1 MTSVLVR
8 LGVINSGRDYLY
20 LGKWRVDFMSL
31 KNHKSKIAIVAAAL
45 IGITTLVTGSGAA
58 NSAGGAQG
66 TIDYAYFTKLGWTP
80 KANSLPNLS
89 CRDSSYSKAITSGI
103 NLGVYNN
110 APEMWQ
116 VNGKSTGID
125 FDMNVAVLHYIGVTK
140 INEVLLQW
148 PQMIPALLSKR
159 IDVIAGDIHENQDRF
174 KVIAFTTPAWW
185 YSTTLM
191 VKKDSTKSV
200 KTWADLQ
207 KSGIKVGTIAGS
219 YPQEALSKLTPK
231 PDLTTFAS
239 DTEEFQALVSGKID
253 VAVHDSP
260 VEAAFAL
267 ANPSAN
273 LKILNPT
280 TAATPEDFQDPYAR
294 FAVRPADCT
303 LLGAYNRAL
312 QELRDHGIFTK
323 ILAKYGLD
331 ADALYEPA
339 YRP

>member
-1 MTSVLVR
+1 
-8 LGVINSGRDYLY
+8 
-20 LGKWRVDFMSL
+20 MSF
-31 KNHKSKIAIVAAAL
+31 KNHKSKIAIVATVL
-45 IGITTLVTGSGAA
+45 IGITTLVSGSVVASA
-58 NSAGGAQG
+58 AGGAPG
-66 TIDYAYFTKLGWTP
+66 AIDYAYFTKLGWTP

-89 CRDSSYSKAITSGI
+89 CRDSSYAKAVTSGI
-103 NLGVYNN
+103 TLGVYNN

-116 VNGKSTGID
+116 VNGKTTGID
-125 FDMNVAVLHYIGVTK
+125 YDMNIAVLHYIGVTK
-140 INEVLLQW
+140 IKDVLLQW

-191 VKKDSTKSV
+191 VKKDNAKNV

-207 KSGIKVGTIAGS
+207 KSGVKVGTIAGS

-239 DTEEFQALVSGKID
+239 DTDEFQALVSGKID

-260 VEAAFAL
+260 VEAAFSL
-267 ANPSAN
+267 ANPAAN

-280 TAATPEDFQDPYAR
+280 TAGTPEDFQDPYAR
-294 FAVRPADCT
+294 FAMRPADCT
-303 LLGAYNRAL
+303 LLGAYDRAL
-312 QELRDHGIFTK
+312 QELRDHGIFTA
-323 ILAKYGLD
+323 ILTKYGLD